1 VIFLYYK
8 LKIKTSISYNENMG
22 DLYNATITNEF
33 SGLYNDSYTG
43 NGEHYVYRVK
53 TQDFITIL
61 LIALLFTI
69 YYYCLSRVGQ
79 RPIYNSATAM
89 RENLRMAAREER
101 QLVVVVL

>member
-1 VIFLYYK
+1 
-8 LKIKTSISYNENMG
+8 MD
-22 DLYNATITNEF
+22 DLYNATVTNEF
-33 SGLYNDSYTG
+33 SGLYNVSSND
-43 NGEHYVYRVK
+43 NGEHYVYRIK

-69 YYYCLSRVGQ
+69 YYYCLCSVGQ

-89 RENLRMAAREER
+89 RANLPMAAREEG